1 MLGHIVAQLF
11 VLHMKGEFIMN
22 YQKYQKMY
30 HKVPLEK
37 RDWPSNEITKAPVW
51 CSVDLRDGNQ
61 ALYSPMT
68 TDEKIEFFK
77 FLVKLGFK
85 EIEVGF
91 PAASHTEFE
100 FTRRLIDENII
111 PDDVSI
117 QVLTQAREHII
128 KKTVEAL
135 KGAKNAIIHLYNS
148 TSTLQR
154 DVVFKKN
161 KEEIKQLAVDGA
173 KLVKSLVSGQL
184 DGNIRY
190 EYSPES
196 FTCTEPDYAAEVT
209 NAVLDVFEPSADN
222 KVIVNLPSTIEVAT
236 ANVYADQIEYM
247 CKHLNNRENLIISVH
262 AHNDRGTGVASS
274 ELALLAGAD
283 RVEGTIFGNG
293 ERTGNTDIITVALNM
308 FCQGIDPELNIDN
321 IDEIIEVFE
330 KYNRLPIHPRHPY
343 AGDMAYVAFSGSHQD
358 AIKKSMDKFGQ
369 SPKNK
374 WANPYLTIDPTDI
387 GRKYEPI
394 VINSQSGKGGVS
406 YVMENKY
413 GYTLPKPMLIEFAA
427 IVNDMS
433 DAKKTVLTNH
443 EIHQAFKDVYVN
455 VSMPIKTRFYRSSE
469 EEDKTVLSA
478 TIEREGK
485 VSTIEGS
492 GNGPL
497 DALSN
502 GLRKYLNENF
512 EICNYTEHA
521 LERSSDSKAAT
532 YIAIKQGD
540 KTYWGA
546 GVDANINT
554 ASIYA
559 LISAVNR
566 MLS

>member
-1 MLGHIVAQLF
+1 
-11 VLHMKGEFIMN
+11 MN
-22 YQKYQKMY
+22 YKKYQKMY
-30 HKVPLEK
+30 HPVPLEN
-37 RDWPSNEITKAPVW
+37 RQWPDNEITKAPIW

-91 PAASHTEFE
+91 PAASNTEFE
-100 FTRRLIDENII
+100 FVRRLIDEDII

-154 DVVFKKN
+154 EVVFRKN
-161 KEEIKQLAVDGA
+161 KEEIKQLAIDGA

-196 FTCTEPDYAAEVT
+196 FTCTEMDYAAEVT
-209 NAVLDVFEPSADN
+209 NAVLDVLEPSPDN

-247 CKHLNNRENLIISVH
+247 CKHLKNRENLIISLH
-262 AHNDRGTGVASS
+262 AHNDRGTGVGSS
-274 ELALLAGAD
+274 ELGLLAGAD

-308 FCQGIDPELNIDN
+308 FCQGIDPKLNIDN
-321 IDEIIEVFE
+321 IDEIIEVYE

-343 AGDMAYVAFSGSHQD
+343 AGEMAYVAFSGSHQD
-358 AIKKSMDKFGQ
+358 AIKKSMDLFGE
-369 SPKNK
+369 SPENK

-394 VINSQSGKGGVS
+394 LINSQSGKGGVS
-406 YVMENKY
+406 YIMENKY
-413 GYTLPKPMLIEFAA
+413 GYTLPKPMLVEFAA
-427 IVNDMS
+427 IINDMS
-433 DAKKTVLTNH
+433 DEKKTVLTNH
-443 EIHQAFKDVYVN
+443 EIHQAFKDIYVN
-455 VSMPIKTRFYRSSE
+455 VAEPIKTRFYRST
-469 EEDKTVLSA
+469 EEDDNTILSA
-478 TIEREGK
+478 TIEQGGK
-485 VSTIEGS
+485 VSSIEGK

-497 DALSN
+497 DALCN
-502 GLRKYLNENF
+502 GLRAYLKMGF
-512 EICNYTEHA
+512 EISNYTEHA
-521 LERSSDSKAAT
+521 LARSSNSKAAT
-532 YIAIKQGD
+532 YIAIKHDD

-554 ASIYA
+554 ASVYA

-566 MLS
+566 MLTAE

>member
-1 MLGHIVAQLF
+1 
-11 VLHMKGEFIMN
+11 MN

-30 HKVPLEK
+30 HPVPLEN
-37 RDWPSNEITKAPVW
+37 RQWPDNEITKAPIW

-91 PAASHTEFE
+91 PAASNTEFE
-100 FTRRLIDENII
+100 FVRRLIDEDII

-154 DVVFKKN
+154 EVVFRKN
-161 KEEIKQLAVDGA
+161 KEEIKQLAIDGA

-184 DGNIRY
+184 DGHIRY

-196 FTCTEPDYAAEVT
+196 FTCTEMDYAAEVT
-209 NAVLDVFEPSADN
+209 NAVLDILEPSPDN

-247 CKHLNNRENLIISVH
+247 CKHLKNRENLIISLH
-262 AHNDRGTGVASS
+262 AHNDRGTGVGSS
-274 ELALLAGAD
+274 ELGLLAGAD

-321 IDEIIEVFE
+321 IDEIIEVYE

-343 AGDMAYVAFSGSHQD
+343 AGEMAYVAFSGSHQD
-358 AIKKSMDKFGQ
+358 AIKKSMDLFGE
-369 SPKNK
+369 SPENK

-394 VINSQSGKGGVS
+394 LINSQSGKGGVS
-406 YVMENKY
+406 YIMENKY
-413 GYTLPKPMLIEFAA
+413 GYTLPKPMLIEFSA
-427 IVNDMS
+427 IINDMS
-433 DAKKTVLTNH
+433 DEKQTVLTNH
-443 EIHQAFKDVYVN
+443 EIHQAFKDIYVN
-455 VSMPIKTRFYRSSE
+455 VAEPIKTRFYRSSE
-469 EEDKTVLSA
+469 EDDSTILSA
-478 TIEREGK
+478 TIEQGGK
-485 VSTIEGS
+485 VSSIEGK

-497 DALSN
+497 DALCN
-502 GLRKYLNENF
+502 GLRAYLKTDF
-512 EICNYTEHA
+512 EISNYTEHA
-521 LERSSDSKAAT
+521 LARSSNSKAAT
-532 YIAIKQGD
+532 YIAIKNGD
-540 KTYWGA
+540 NTYWGA

-554 ASIYA
+554 ASVYA

-566 MLS
+566 MLTSK

>member
-1 MLGHIVAQLF
+1 
-11 VLHMKGEFIMN
+11 MN

-30 HKVPLEK
+30 HPVPLEN
-37 RDWPSNEITKAPVW
+37 RQWPDNEITKAPIW

-91 PAASHTEFE
+91 PAASNTEFE
-100 FTRRLIDENII
+100 FVRRLIDEDII

-154 DVVFKKN
+154 EVVFRKN
-161 KEEIKQLAVDGA
+161 KEEIKQLAIDGA

-184 DGNIRY
+184 DGHIRY

-196 FTCTEPDYAAEVT
+196 FTCTEMDYAAEVT
-209 NAVLDVFEPSADN
+209 NAVLDILEPSPDN

-247 CKHLNNRENLIISVH
+247 CKHLKNRENLIISLH
-262 AHNDRGTGVASS
+262 AHNDRGTGVGSS
-274 ELALLAGAD
+274 ELGLLAGAD

-321 IDEIIEVFE
+321 IDEIIEVYE

-343 AGDMAYVAFSGSHQD
+343 AGEMAYVAFSGSHQD
-358 AIKKSMDKFGQ
+358 AIKKSMDLFGE
-369 SPKNK
+369 SPENK

-394 VINSQSGKGGVS
+394 LINSQSGKGGVS
-406 YVMENKY
+406 YIMENKY
-413 GYTLPKPMLIEFAA
+413 GYTLPKPMLIEFSA
-427 IVNDMS
+427 IINDMS
-433 DAKKTVLTNH
+433 DEKQTVLTNH
-443 EIHQAFKDVYVN
+443 EIHQAFKDIYVN
-455 VSMPIKTRFYRSSE
+455 VAEPIKTRFYRSSE
-469 EEDKTVLSA
+469 EDDSTVLSA
-478 TIEREGK
+478 TIEQGGK
-485 VSTIEGS
+485 VSSIEGK

-497 DALSN
+497 DALCN
-502 GLRKYLNENF
+502 GLRAYLKTDF
-512 EICNYTEHA
+512 EISNYTEHA
-521 LERSSDSKAAT
+521 LARSSNSKAAT
-532 YIAIKQGD
+532 YIAIKNGD
-540 KTYWGA
+540 NTYWGA

-554 ASIYA
+554 ASVYA

-566 MLS
+566 MLTSK

>member
-1 MLGHIVAQLF
+1 
-11 VLHMKGEFIMN
+11 
-22 YQKYQKMY
+22 MY
-30 HKVPLEK
+30 HPVKLEH
-37 RDWPSNEITKAPVW
+37 RDWPDKEITKAPIW

-100 FTRRLIDENII
+100 FTRRLIDEDLI

-128 KKTVEAL
+128 KKTIEAV

-154 DVVFKKN
+154 EVVFRKN

-196 FTCTEPDYAAEVT
+196 FTCTEPEYAAEVT
-209 NAVLDVFEPSADN
+209 NAVLDILEPSPDN

-247 CKHLNNRENLIISVH
+247 CKHLKNRENLIISLH
-262 AHNDRGTGVASS
+262 AHNDRGTGVGST
-274 ELALLAGAD
+274 ELGLLGGAD
-283 RVEGTIFGNG
+283 RVEGTLFGNG

-308 FCQGIDPELNIDN
+308 FCQGIDPKLNIEN

-343 AGDMAYVAFSGSHQD
+343 AGEMAYVAFSGSHQD
-358 AIKKSMDKFGQ
+358 AIKKSFDKF
-369 SPKNK
+369 SEHPDNK
-374 WANPYLTIDPTDI
+374 WANPYLTIDPADI

-394 VINSQSGKGGVS
+394 LINSQSGKGGVS
-406 YVMENKY
+406 YIMENKY
-413 GYTLPKPMLIEFAA
+413 GYTLPKQMLVEFSA
-427 IVNDMS
+427 IINDMS
-433 DAKKTVLTNH
+433 DEKQTVLSNH
-443 EIHQAFKDVYVN
+443 EIHQAFKDIYVN
-455 VSMPIKTRFYRSSE
+455 IAEPIKTRFYRSSE
-469 EEDKTVLSA
+469 EDESTLLSA
-478 TIEREGK
+478 AIEFNGK
-485 VSTIEGS
+485 VSSIEGK

-497 DALSN
+497 DALCN
-502 GLRKYLNENF
+502 GLRKYLDIPF
-512 EICNYTEHA
+512 EIINYTEHA
-521 LERSSDSKAAT
+521 LTRSSDSKAAT
-532 YIAIKQGD
+532 YISISDHK

-566 MLS
+566 MLADK

>member
-1 MLGHIVAQLF
+1 
-11 VLHMKGEFIMN
+11 MN
-22 YQKYQKMY
+22 YKKYQRMY
-30 HKVPLEK
+30 HPVPLES
-37 RDWPSNEITKAPVW
+37 REWPSKEITKAPVW

-68 TDEKIEFFK
+68 TDEKVEFFK

-85 EIEVGF
+85 EIEIGF
-91 PAASHTEFE
+91 PAASPTEFE
-100 FTRRLIDENII
+100 FTRRLIEEGLI

-154 DVVFKKN
+154 RVVFHKN
-161 KEEIKQLAVDGA
+161 REEIKQLAVDGA
-173 KLVKSLVSGQL
+173 KLVTSLVEGKF

-196 FTCTEPDYAAEVT
+196 FTCTEMEYAAEIT
-209 NAVLDVFEPSADN
+209 NAVLDVFKPSSDR

-247 CKHLNNRENLIISVH
+247 CKNLNNRENLIISLH
-262 AHNDRGTGVASS
+262 AHNDRGTGVAST
-274 ELALLAGAD
+274 ELGLLAGAD
-283 RVEGTIFGNG
+283 RVEGTLFGNG

-308 FCQGIDPELNIDN
+308 FVQGIDPGLNITN
-321 IDEIIEVFE
+321 IDEIVEVYE
-330 KYNRLPIHPRHPY
+330 KYNKLPIHPRHPY

-358 AIKKSMDKFGQ
+358 AIKKSMDLFGE
-369 SPKNK
+369 SPENK

-394 VINSQSGKGGVS
+394 LINSQSGKGGVS
-406 YVMENKY
+406 YIMENKY
-413 GYTLPKPMLIEFAA
+413 GYTLPKPMLVEFSS
-427 IVNDMS
+427 IINDMS
-433 DAKKTVLTNH
+433 DAKQTVLTNH
-443 EIHQAFKDVYVN
+443 EIHQAFKDKYVN
-455 VSMPIKTRFYRSSE
+455 INSPIGTRFYHSSNSGSVTE
-469 EEDKTVLSA
+469 LSA
-478 TIEREGK
+478 TVEYNGK
-485 VSTIEGS
+485 VITVTGE

-497 DALSN
+497 DALCA
-502 GLRKYLNENF
+502 GMRKLLGRHF
-512 EICNYTEHA
+512 EISNYTEHA
-521 LERSSDSKAAT
+521 LERSSSSKAAA
-532 YIAIKQGD
+532 YIGLKAEDSD
-540 KTYWGA
+540 KVYWGV

-554 ASIYA
+554 ASVYA

-566 MLS
+566 MITQ

>member
-1 MLGHIVAQLF
+1 
-11 VLHMKGEFIMN
+11 
-22 YQKYQKMY
+22 MY
-30 HKVPLEK
+30 HPVALEN
-37 RDWPSNEITKAPVW
+37 REWPNNEITKAPIW

-68 TDEKIEFFK
+68 TDEKIEFFQ

-100 FTRRLIDENII
+100 FVRRLIDEDLI

-154 DVVFKKN
+154 EVVFRKN
-161 KEEIKQLAVDGA
+161 KDEIKQLAVDGA

-196 FTCTEPDYAAEVT
+196 FTCTEMDYAAEVT
-209 NAVLDVFEPSADN
+209 NAVLDVLEPSADN
-222 KVIVNLPSTIEVAT
+222 NVIVNLPSTIEVAT

-247 CKHLNNRENLIISVH
+247 CKHLKNRENLIISLH
-262 AHNDRGTGVASS
+262 AHNDRGTGVGST
-274 ELALLAGAD
+274 ELGLLAGAD

-308 FCQGIDPELNIDN
+308 FCQGINPELNIDN

-343 AGDMAYVAFSGSHQD
+343 AGEMAYVAFSGSHQD
-358 AIKKSMDKFGQ
+358 AIKKSMDLFGE
-369 SPKNK
+369 SPENK

-394 VINSQSGKGGVS
+394 LINSQSGKGGVS
-406 YVMENKY
+406 YIMENKY
-413 GYTLPKPMLIEFAA
+413 GYTLPKPMLVEFAA
-427 IVNDMS
+427 IINDMS
-433 DAKKTVLTNH
+433 DEKQTVLTNH
-443 EIHQAFKDVYVN
+443 EIHQAFKDIYVN
-455 VSMPIKTRFYRSSE
+455 LSEPIKTRFYRSSE
-469 EEDKTVLSA
+469 EDDNTVLSA
-478 TIEREGK
+478 TIEQNGK
-485 VSTIEGS
+485 VSSIEGK

-497 DALSN
+497 DALCN
-502 GLRKYLNENF
+502 GLRNYLNIDF
-512 EICNYTEHA
+512 EISNYTEHA
-521 LERSSDSKAAT
+521 LTRSSDSKAAT
-532 YIAIKQGD
+532 YIAIKNGN

-559 LISAVNR
+559 LISAANR
-566 MLS
+566 MLRDK

>member
-1 MLGHIVAQLF
+1 
-11 VLHMKGEFIMN
+11 MN

-30 HKVPLEK
+30 HPVPLES
-37 RDWPSNEITKAPVW
+37 RDWPGNEITKAPIW

-68 TDEKIEFFK
+68 IDEKIEFFK

-100 FTRRLIDENII
+100 FVRRLIDENII
-111 PDDVSI
+111 PDDVTI

-128 KKTVEAL
+128 NKTIEAL

-154 DVVFKKN
+154 EVVFRKN
-161 KEEIKQLAVDGA
+161 QDEIKQLAIDGA
-173 KLVKSLVSGQL
+173 KLIKRLVSGQL

-196 FTCTEPDYAAEVT
+196 FTCTEMDYAAEIT
-209 NAVLDVFEPSADN
+209 NAVLDVFEPTAEN
-222 KVIVNLPSTIEVAT
+222 KIIVNLPSTIEVAT

-247 CKHLNNRENLIISVH
+247 CKHLKNRENLIISVH

-308 FCQGIDPELNIDN
+308 FCQGIDPKLNIEN
-321 IDEIIEVFE
+321 IDEIIEVYE
-330 KYNRLPIHPRHPY
+330 KYNRLPINPRHPY
-343 AGDMAYVAFSGSHQD
+343 AGEMAYVAFSGSHQD

-369 SPKNK
+369 SPANK

-394 VINSQSGKGGVS
+394 LINSQSGKGGVS

-413 GYTLPKPMLIEFAA
+413 GYILPKPMLVEFAA
-427 IVNDMS
+427 IINDMS
-433 DAKKTVLTNH
+433 DAKKTVLSNH
-443 EIHQAFKDVYVN
+443 EIHQAFKDIYVN
-455 VSMPIKTRFYRSSE
+455 VSSPIKTCFYRSSDE
-469 EEDKTVLSA
+469 ADGTLLSA
-478 TIEREGK
+478 TIEKNGKISSIEGK
-485 VSTIEGS
+485 

-497 DALSN
+497 DALCN
-502 GLRKYLNENF
+502 GLRTYLDKPF

-521 LERSSDSKAAT
+521 LARSSDSRAAT
-532 YIAIKQGD
+532 YIEIKID
-540 KTYWGA
+540 NKTYWGA
-546 GVDANINT
+546 GVDENINT

-566 MLS
+566 MLSE

>member
-1 MLGHIVAQLF
+1 
-11 VLHMKGEFIMN
+11 MN
-22 YQKYQKMY
+22 YKKYQKMY
-30 HKVPLEK
+30 HPIPLED
-37 RDWPSNEITKAPVW
+37 RQWPNNEITHAPIW

-68 TDEKIEFFK
+68 TEEKIEFFK
-77 FLVKLGFK
+77 FLVKIGFK

-100 FTRRLIDENII
+100 FVRRLIDENLI
-111 PDDVSI
+111 PDDVTI

-154 DVVFKKN
+154 EVVFRKS

-173 KLVKSLVSGQL
+173 KLVMSLVDGQL
-184 DGNIRY
+184 DGNIRF

-209 NAVLDVFEPSADN
+209 NAVLDVFKPSETN

-247 CKHLNNRENLIISVH
+247 CKHLNKREHLVISVH

-293 ERTGNTDIITVALNM
+293 ERTGNTDVITVALNM
-308 FCQGIDPELNIDN
+308 FCQGIDPELHLEN
-321 IDEIIEVFE
+321 IDEIIEVYE
-330 KYNRLPIHPRHPY
+330 KYNRLPINPRHPY
-343 AGDMAYVAFSGSHQD
+343 AGEMAYVAFSGSHQD
-358 AIKKSMDKFGQ
+358 AIKKSMDKFGS
-369 SPKNK
+369 SPSNK

-394 VINSQSGKGGVS
+394 LINSQSGKGGVS
-406 YVMENKY
+406 YIMENKY
-413 GYTLPKPMLIEFAA
+413 GYTLPKPMLAEFSSL
-427 IVNDMS
+427 ITDMS
-433 DAKKTVLTNH
+433 D
-443 EIHQAFKDVYVN
+443 
-455 VSMPIKTRFYRSSE
+455 
-469 EEDKTVLSA
+469 
-478 TIEREGK
+478 
-485 VSTIEGS
+485 
-492 GNGPL
+492 
-497 DALSN
+497 
-502 GLRKYLNENF
+502 
-512 EICNYTEHA
+512 
-521 LERSSDSKAAT
+521 
-532 YIAIKQGD
+532 
-540 KTYWGA
+540 
-546 GVDANINT
+546 
-554 ASIYA
+554 
-559 LISAVNR
+559 
-566 MLS
+566 

>member
-1 MLGHIVAQLF
+1 
-11 VLHMKGEFIMN
+11 MN
-22 YQKYQKMY
+22 YKKYQKMY
-30 HKVPLEK
+30 HPIPLED
-37 RDWPSNEITKAPVW
+37 RQWPNNEITHAPIW

-68 TDEKIEFFK
+68 TEEKIEFFK

-100 FTRRLIDENII
+100 FVRRLIDENLI
-111 PDDVSI
+111 PDDVTI

-154 DVVFKKN
+154 EVVFRKS

-173 KLVKSLVSGQL
+173 KLVMSLVDGQL
-184 DGNIRY
+184 DGNIRF

-209 NAVLDVFEPSADN
+209 NAVLDVFKPSETN

-247 CKHLNNRENLIISVH
+247 CKHLNNREHLVISVH

-293 ERTGNTDIITVALNM
+293 ERTGNTDVITVALNM
-308 FCQGIDPELNIDN
+308 FCQGIDPELHLEN
-321 IDEIIEVFE
+321 IDEIIEVYE
-330 KYNRLPIHPRHPY
+330 KYNRLPINPRHPY
-343 AGDMAYVAFSGSHQD
+343 AGEMAYVAFSGSHQD
-358 AIKKSMDKFGQ
+358 AIKKSMDKFGS
-369 SPKNK
+369 SPSNK

-394 VINSQSGKGGVS
+394 LINSQSGKGGVS
-406 YVMENKY
+406 YIMENKY
-413 GYTLPKPMLIEFAA
+413 GYTLPKPMLAEFSSL
-427 IVNDMS
+427 ITDMS
-433 DAKKTVLTNH
+433 DEKCD
-443 EIHQAFKDVYVN
+443 FKVRIPMRGKLN
-455 VSMPIKTRFYRSSE
+455 S
-469 EEDKTVLSA
+469 LNASA
-478 TIEREGK
+478 
-485 VSTIEGS
+485 
-492 GNGPL
+492 
-497 DALSN
+497 
-502 GLRKYLNENF
+502 
-512 EICNYTEHA
+512 
-521 LERSSDSKAAT
+521 AA
-532 YIAIKQGD
+532 AILL
-540 KTYWGA
+540 YE
-546 GVDANINT
+546 
-554 ASIYA
+554 
-559 LISAVNR
+559 AVRQR
-566 MLS
+566 ME

>member
-1 MLGHIVAQLF
+1 
-11 VLHMKGEFIMN
+11 MN
-22 YQKYQKMY
+22 YKKYQRMY
-30 HKVPLEK
+30 HPVPIEN
-37 RDWPSNEITKAPVW
+37 REWPSKEIEKAPIW

-91 PAASHTEFE
+91 PAASATEFD
-100 FTRRLIDENII
+100 FVRRLIDENLI
-111 PDDVSI
+111 PDDVTI

-128 KKTVEAL
+128 AKTVEAL

-154 DVVFKKN
+154 KVVFHKN
-161 KEEIKQLAVDGA
+161 KEEIKRLAVDGA
-173 KLVKSLVSGQL
+173 KLVTSLVEGQL

-196 FTCTEPDYAAEVT
+196 FTCTEMDYAAEIT
-209 NAVLDVFEPSADN
+209 NAVLEVFKPTPDR

-247 CKHLNNRENLIISVH
+247 CKHLNGRENLIISLH
-262 AHNDRGTGVASS
+262 AHNDRGTGVAST
-274 ELALLAGAD
+274 ELGLLAGAD
-283 RVEGTIFGNG
+283 RVEGTLFGNG

-308 FCQGIDPELNIDN
+308 FVQGIDPKLDISN
-321 IDEIIEVFE
+321 IDEIVDVYE
-330 KYNRLPIHPRHPY
+330 KYNKLPIHPRHPY

-358 AIKKSMDKFGQ
+358 AIKKSMDMFGE
-369 SPKNK
+369 SPENK

-394 VINSQSGKGGVS
+394 LINSQSGKGGVS

-413 GYTLPKPMLIEFAA
+413 GYTLPKPMLVEFSSM
-427 IVNDMS
+427 INDMS
-433 DAKKTVLTNH
+433 DAKQTVLTNH
-443 EIHQAFKDVYVN
+443 EIHQAFKDNYVN
-455 VSMPIKTRFYRSSE
+455 IDDPIKTRFYHSSNSGS
-469 EEDKTVLSA
+469 KTELSA
-478 TIEREGK
+478 TVEYAGK
-485 VSTIEGS
+485 VSTVTGE

-497 DALSN
+497 DALCA
-502 GLRKYLNENF
+502 GMRKMVGRQF
-512 EICNYTEHA
+512 EISNYTEHA
-521 LERSSDSKAAT
+521 LDRSSASKAAA
-532 YIAIKQGD
+532 YIGLKD
-540 KTYWGA
+540 EDSDTVYWGV

-554 ASIYA
+554 ASVYA
-559 LISAVNR
+559 LMSAVNR
-566 MLS
+566 MLKNKE

>member
-1 MLGHIVAQLF
+1 
-11 VLHMKGEFIMN
+11 MN
-22 YQKYQKMY
+22 YQKYQRMY
-30 HKVPLEK
+30 HPVPLEN
-37 RDWPSNEITKAPVW
+37 REWPDREITKAPIW

-100 FTRRLIDENII
+100 FVRRLIDESII
-111 PDDVSI
+111 PEDVSI
-117 QVLTQAREHII
+117 QALTQAREHII
-128 KKTVEAL
+128 IKTIEAL
-135 KGAKNAIIHLYNS
+135 RGAKNAIVHLYNS

-154 DVVFKKN
+154 DVVFGKN

-173 KLVKSLVSGQL
+173 KLVKSLVAGRL

-196 FTCTEPDYAAEVT
+196 FTCTEMDYAAEVT
-209 NAVLDVFEPSADN
+209 NAVLEILEPSPDN

-262 AHNDRGTGVASS
+262 AHNDRGTGVGSS

-308 FCQGIDPELNIDN
+308 FCQGIDPKLNIDN
-321 IDEIIEVFE
+321 IDEIIEVYE
-330 KYNRLPIHPRHPY
+330 RYNRLPIHPRHPY

-358 AIKKSMDKFGQ
+358 AIKKSFDRFAE
-369 SPKNK
+369 SSDNK

-394 VINSQSGKGGVS
+394 LINSQSGKGGVS
-406 YVMENKY
+406 YIMENKY
-413 GYTLPKPMLIEFAA
+413 GYTLPKPMLVEFAA
-427 IVNDMS
+427 IINDMS
-433 DAKKTVLTNH
+433 DEKQTVLTNH
-443 EIHQAFKDVYVN
+443 EIHQAFKDIYVN
-455 VSMPIKTRFYRSSE
+455 VSEPIQMRFYRSSE
-469 EEDKTVLSA
+469 DEGETVLSA
-478 TIEREGK
+478 TIEYGGK
-485 VSTIEGS
+485 VSSITGR

-497 DALSN
+497 DALCG
-502 GLRKYLNENF
+502 GLRRFLGREL

-521 LERSSDSKAAT
+521 LARSSNSKAAT
-532 YIAIKQGD
+532 YIEIKDGN
-540 KTYWGA
+540 KSGWGA

-566 MLS
+566 MLKK